1 MPITKITI
9 EVELDD
15 IENLM
20 EFTKLN
26 LDMINVDEFED
37 YHKSLCAVRKAV
49 RDGRNK
55 AIEAINAVN
64 APS

>member
-1 MPITKITI
+1 MPIKKITI

-20 EFTKLN
+20 EFAKLN

-37 YHKSLCAVRKAV
+37 YHKSLCAVQDAV

-55 AIEAINAVN
+55 AAKAINAVN
-64 APS
+64 TPS

>member
-1 MPITKITI
+1 MPIKKITI

-37 YHKSLCAVRKAV
+37 YHKSLCAVREAV
-49 RDGRNK
+49 RVGRNK
-55 AIEAINAVN
+55 AAAAINAAN
-64 APS
+64 TPS